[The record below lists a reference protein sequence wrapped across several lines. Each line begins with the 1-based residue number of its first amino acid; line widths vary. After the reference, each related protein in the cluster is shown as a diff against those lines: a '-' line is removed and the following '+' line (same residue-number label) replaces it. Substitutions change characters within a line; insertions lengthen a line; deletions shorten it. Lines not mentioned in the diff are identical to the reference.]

1 MTILKP
7 ACGGS
12 FASGGHFGQVFFADG
27 CHLSS
32 SEAMM
37 SNMVNPM
44 INHEQCGKAN
54 NKPYSIDHHLIK
66 EKGGYSVGFSNWIL
80 QISCFGNLPGSV
92 LAMFRSKFFFLSSCG
107 GFHK

>member
-27 CHLSS
+27 CHLS
-32 SEAMM
+32 

-80 QISCFGNLPGSV
+80 QISCFGNLSGSV